1 MQPPLTEEELIEVSS
16 LKCAQDPM
24 SDAVEAFFGF
34 VGRFEGEV
42 AAEDFVR
49 ATFGPVIDAVYRS
62 FLP

>member
-49 ATFGPVIDAVYRS
+49 AASSRVM
-62 FLP
+62 L